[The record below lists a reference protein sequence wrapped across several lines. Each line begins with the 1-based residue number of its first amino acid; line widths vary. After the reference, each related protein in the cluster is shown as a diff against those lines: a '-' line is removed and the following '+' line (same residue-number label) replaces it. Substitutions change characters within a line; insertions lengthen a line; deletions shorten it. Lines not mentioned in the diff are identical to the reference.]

1 MTVKNDFSV
10 PWKGVFGETPGREIK
25 SGQKIVLNRHFVLPH
40 RRSAVK
46 PGLAWA
52 RSARRARLRRHFR
65 GSSQQA
71 GSLPEAPDRGLR
83 GTIRRTRVRV
93 NPGLTA
99 ESPRTARS
107 GASEGPAHRGPSE
120 APGQREPNSASGE
133 RGPAPTAVQH
143 GCRVQ
148 RKDRRSTAERKEG
161 S

>member
-10 PWKGVFGETPGREIK
+10 PWKGVFGETPGRKIK

-46 PGLAWA
+46 PGLTWA
-52 RSARRARLRRHFR
+52 RSARRARLRRRFR
-65 GSSQQA
+65 GSSRQA
-71 GSLPEAPDRGLR
+71 GSLPEAPDRGFGGRFGER
-83 GTIRRTRVRV
+83 GFVSILV
-93 NPGLTA
+93 LTA